1 MGRSG
6 TLGGFLFVI
15 IPRPMR
21 IEPGQKSLKTQLR
34 KELRQKRAAVDER
47 QRSDWDALINRNL
60 ETYTGKL
67 LPRVVAAFKAF
78 DGEPDLSPALVN
90 LARKGV
96 TLALPVVADAPGKA
110 VISLREWSPDK
121 KLQPNRYGISEPAGT
136 AEIRVPDID
145 LILVPLVGWD
155 RSGARLGMG
164 ASFYDRLFQ
173 PFVESE
179 HPVRIGVAYAL
190 QQVESIPSEPWDVP
204 LHAILTENG
213 YVSCP
218 F

>member
-1 MGRSG
+1 
-6 TLGGFLFVI
+6 
-15 IPRPMR
+15 MR

-34 KELRQKRAAVDER
+34 KKFRKKRAAVEKE
-47 QRSDWDALINRNL
+47 QRRDWDALINRNL
-60 ETYTGKL
+60 ETYAGKL

-78 DGEPDLSPALVN
+78 DGEPDLSPALLS

-96 TLALPVVADAPGKA
+96 TLALPVVMDTPGKA
-110 VISLREWSPDK
+110 VISMREWRPDK
-121 KLQPNRYGISEPAGT
+121 LLQPNRYGISEPAGT

-155 RSGARLGMG
+155 RSGTRLGMG

-179 HPVRIGVAYAL
+179 RPVRLGVAYAL
-190 QQVESIPSEPWDVP
+190 QQVERIPSEPWDVP
-204 LHAILTENG
+204 LHAILTEDG
-213 YVSCP
+213 YFSCP